1 MKKKLLNM
9 VLALA
14 LTMAGLMGTGFSS
27 SASTQTTGWDVT
39 YDGKGITSSYDVS
52 KSTITSVMP
61 GDTVIFDVDYKNTSD
76 KSADFYLSTDIINS
90 LEEKN
95 IDGSAANISGG
106 AYSYKLSYTLNGT
119 KTIIYDSQTVG
130 GDNTTVL
137 GLNQIQGTLKNGEG
151 TYFDVGVV
159 PAGGMGTVE
168 IEIAL
173 DGNSQ
178 DNSYMEKLA
187 SLDVRFGVENVE
199 PASTNT
205 VTENKSRTVVYEVPG
220 GTEVI
225 LIDEGAVPTSANPQT
240 GDSPLPIIISSVMMA
255 LGILLILWY
264 FWITKKQKREGNVI

>member
-1 MKKKLLNM
+1 MKKKILNM

-61 GDTVIFDVDYKNTSD
+61 GDTVIFNVDYKNTSD

-106 AYSYKLSYTLNGT
+106 AYSYELSYTLNGT
-119 KTIIYDSQTVG
+119 TTIIYNSETLG

-151 TYFDVGVV
+151 TYFDVGIV
-159 PAGGMGTVE
+159 PAGGMGTVK

-199 PASTNT
+199 PATTNT

-225 LIDEGAVPTSANPQT
+225 LIDEGVVPTSANPQT
-240 GDSPLPIIISSVMMA
+240 GDSPLPIIICSAMML
-255 LGILLILWY
+255 LGIGLILWY
-264 FWITKKQKREGNVI
+264 FLLTKNKREKVA